1 MEQNFEKHMLKIN
14 SISCLRYVLI
24 ENVILRY
31 LPEVFLLSCLNEFIY
46 KSSSGNLY
54 KMCLLIGIKL
64 ILCGFIGLIAGK
76 LKYDFYINLTKK
88 QYTLND
94 IKTKYIVIKGIITWG
109 FILSICSITYPI
121 NICTIIFNVFIYMI
135 TGVLFGASI
144 FQVTKPILKK
154 YSK

>member
-1 MEQNFEKHMLKIN
+1 MEQNFEKHILKIN

-31 LPEVFLLSCLNEFIY
+31 LPEVFLLACLNEFIY
-46 KSSSGNLY
+46 KSSNGNLY
-54 KMCLLIGIKL
+54 KMCLLIVIKL
-64 ILCGFIGLIAGK
+64 ILCVFIGLIAGK
-76 LKYDFYINLTKK
+76 LKYNFYINLTKK

-94 IKTKYIVIKGIITWG
+94 IKVKYIVIKGIITWG

>member
-1 MEQNFEKHMLKIN
+1 MEQNFEKHILKIN

-31 LPEVFLLSCLNEFIY
+31 LPEVFLLACLNEFIY
-46 KSSSGNLY
+46 KSSNGNLY
-54 KMCLLIGIKL
+54 KMCLLIVIKL
-64 ILCGFIGLIAGK
+64 ILCVFIGLIAGK
-76 LKYDFYINLTKK
+76 LKYNFYINLTKK

-94 IKTKYIVIKGIITWG
+94 IKVKYIVIKGIITWG

-121 NICTIIFNVFIYMI
+121 NISTIIFNVLIYML

>member
-1 MEQNFEKHMLKIN
+1 
-14 SISCLRYVLI
+14 
-24 ENVILRY
+24 
-31 LPEVFLLSCLNEFIY
+31 
-46 KSSSGNLY
+46 
-54 KMCLLIGIKL
+54 MCLLIGIKL

-121 NICTIIFNVFIYMI
+121 NISIIIFNVFIYML